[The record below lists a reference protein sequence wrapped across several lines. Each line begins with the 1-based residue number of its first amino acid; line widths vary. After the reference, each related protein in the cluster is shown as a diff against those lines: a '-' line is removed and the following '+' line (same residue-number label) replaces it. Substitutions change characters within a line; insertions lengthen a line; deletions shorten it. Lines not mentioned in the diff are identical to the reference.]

1 MRSMIEVELQ
11 RTRQSLADP
20 RRRFGNHAEARRFL
34 AEDGGASPVKSGVWN
49 GLLVA
54 LHRHTIQASLASL
67 AASHRQVLHLAF
79 LEGRT
84 NREIA
89 AILSISRST
98 VRRRIV
104 LALATLDDQ
113 IRRAGTWAS
122 TILLLLLASAVARG
136 RVVGRTFGVLRATP
150 AGSVILTTATGAA
163 VGAVVFGAI
172 MSNQGVASGEHGT
185 TRVTAGAPFVTTV
198 NAPLTSTTGG
208 LQLPQGKN
216 TSDTGAGKSSAANT
230 SLDPG
235 CDGNPTNAP
244 PATPVGPRT
253 AHGQGQSPVTHPHAG
268 GCGPH
273 GVERT

>member
-1 MRSMIEVELQ
+1 MRSVIEVELQ
-11 RTRQSLADP
+11 RTRQSPADP

-34 AEDGGASPVKSGVWN
+34 AEDAGASPVKPGVWD

-113 IRRAGTWAS
+113 THEMTIVEATTTSIR
-122 TILLLLLASAVARG
+122 
-136 RVVGRTFGVLRATP
+136 
-150 AGSVILTTATGAA
+150 
-163 VGAVVFGAI
+163 
-172 MSNQGVASGEHGT
+172 
-185 TRVTAGAPFVTTV
+185 
-198 NAPLTSTTGG
+198 
-208 LQLPQGKN
+208 
-216 TSDTGAGKSSAANT
+216 
-230 SLDPG
+230 
-235 CDGNPTNAP
+235 
-244 PATPVGPRT
+244 
-253 AHGQGQSPVTHPHAG
+253 
-268 GCGPH
+268 
-273 GVERT
+273 